1 MLDSVTETMSWM
13 LGLDA
18 QQLTWWQMGWRAAI
32 IYLAAWVMVRVGGD
46 RRFLGTHAAID
57 VILSIMLGSTLSR
70 AINGSAPYFPT
81 IAAAIVLV
89 AMHWLLAAT
98 AFHFELADRIIK
110 GSSRI
115 LIRDGQVKRQAMKT
129 SHISQQ
135 DLESALRLKA
145 KLRDLEQVD
154 VARLES
160 SGEISVLTKEKPP
173 RVFEVKV
180 EDGVK
185 TVRIEFD

>member
-1 MLDSVTETMSWM
+1 MSWM

>member
-1 MLDSVTETMSWM
+1 MSWM

-18 QQLTWWQMGWRAAI
+18 QQLTWWQMGWRA
-32 IYLAAWVMVRVGGD
+32 
-46 RRFLGTHAAID
+46 
-57 VILSIMLGSTLSR
+57 
-70 AINGSAPYFPT
+70 
-81 IAAAIVLV
+81 
-89 AMHWLLAAT
+89 
-98 AFHFELADRIIK
+98 
-110 GSSRI
+110 
-115 LIRDGQVKRQAMKT
+115 AMKT